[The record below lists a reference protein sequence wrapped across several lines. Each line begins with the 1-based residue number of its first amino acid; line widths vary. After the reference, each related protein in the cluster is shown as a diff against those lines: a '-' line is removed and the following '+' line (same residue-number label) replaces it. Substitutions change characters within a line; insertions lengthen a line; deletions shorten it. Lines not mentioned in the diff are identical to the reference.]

1 MRRNDWY
8 SSQGGGS
15 RHGQSSP
22 DTHSRRAA
30 ANSVQDA
37 HSLLGVYPLGSV
49 TPTTHVARHL
59 SNLSLSAGPPS
70 YYVQP
75 QSYSVQPLPY
85 TQSYQTYLPP
95 ISGYSNEIQ
104 HLASPS
110 MPTDDGG
117 YWESTRDEAV
127 RYLGE
132 SSTSYSYY
140 QQPVHYSQQ
149 STYETHPFAQ
159 SVFHHS
165 TPSAAYPTPPP
176 PGISTSSSS
185 LANALSDPPPKP
197 KKKTFK
203 PEESQAFFDNF
214 IAQKTEEILAT
225 QSVEITVPVTPRR
238 RQPPPKVEESPDPLA
253 LGRAFPQTPTT
264 KHVSRKRKDAPR
276 LESPS
281 IKRIHASGST
291 SSTSYEAPA
300 ANGKPSTTDSRGSTP
315 RKLMAYVEI
324 PVRSK
329 GYMTPTSHKR
339 DCADSRPVN
348 GKSSGAMSDDDDLG
362 GFGPVQHRL
371 SSQVSTSIHSSG
383 RRATGERDDR
393 APLEKLTALLE
404 DIFEAEDSLPPEVE
418 LDDLPLETFSP
429 LTVDRSRPLLNPAI
443 IRKLTSYVT
452 KVSRPSRRQRYSSRD
467 GNIGAGTPRSKAR
480 VSQMDVAALSR
491 ILRMLNRSVSAGEDV
506 EPFGSAPTR
515 SDVPPTPS
523 KSKKS
528 GKNAKAEDGRSKSK
542 TPRPSDEDTGG
553 SQAANTQEQPMQV
566 DLTETDLENLSR
578 YLDIARDSVLAAD
591 CCIALLVS
599 DRLTKQ
605 LYSEELITSCL
616 RTVKNQLTRVVYPFV
631 EASSDVYGHAPL
643 ILRHI
648 VQPSSRNS
656 SHRRQ
661 LAEIFQALSAVIPRI
676 NDLIYAQTMA
686 MSEGIIIQAVY
697 IAIGPFFVV
706 ENGDEGKGKRENA
719 VLSTLGN
726 SAMRGLRLDALSLI
740 RNIFASH
747 EDQRGWIIE
756 EILSSLIKL
765 SDTKQSVGQFRLRD
779 GRSIRTVSALL
790 LQLVQTS
797 AHDIRLEAKTL
808 YKARQQLLAMRRQES
823 IDQRNEPFL
832 DEKDMEEIRLYMSGL
847 DSATKA
853 AKTII
858 IFLTQRSGKSKTT
871 KNTNEA
877 EYRAI
882 FDNLISDLLVVLF
895 WPEWPAASLLLS
907 IACKFM
913 VSSLDDIKT
922 TSQNDN
928 NAAKTMALDHL
939 GVIAARLRSS
949 MLKYKDQRENITGLR
964 PLDEM
969 VLATDVKSLNKLTSA
984 HEALAAHLCKRSSED
999 QAFESARE
1007 LTAVAWGQ
1015 ELAAT
1020 LQQCGNMLVDSGEDE
1035 FDPKVDRTK
1044 LMSFGLKAKEALRD
1058 VWAEPNSD
1066 VFDTGSSQ
1074 EEVARFDRLSEEI
1087 GTIQSFKNSFNPIL
1101 NIILQALDAPPVFMR
1116 TKALKALGQIVTS
1129 DPSVLSAPNV
1139 RRAIESHLLDSS
1151 PAVRDAAVELIGKYM
1166 IDSPKFAA
1174 DYYGRI
1180 ADRIADTGLG
1190 VRKRVIKLLKSIYTT
1205 TEDHARRVDICTRI
1219 VLRMVDEDDTV
1230 KDLAVKTVEELWFQ
1244 SGAVSSS
1251 QRAKT
1256 SDAPHEK
1263 TPLLLKVS
1271 VIMGVS
1277 SHFRDRHSPL
1287 EDMLHQII
1295 SDKDGAEAA
1304 VLHSRYA
1311 EICETLIDGL
1321 VDASDLPGFTVV
1333 NCVRTIHLFTSAYPA
1348 VLSGSNAATLLPYL
1362 KNATSA
1368 EEQSTSDYLLRIFR
1382 ASITHMPKTAAKFG
1396 QELQLALQPMIIK
1409 PSTAAGV
1416 MGLQETVACM
1426 CATVHH
1432 LTHDFGRL
1440 VALLRSCNA
1449 RLQQAIA
1456 RPVSQAATPAEQRAL
1471 VILLF
1476 IVSLLCEHCDFDALR
1491 TRDAAL
1497 GADINTITKDSV
1509 IVHVYRSLLHL
1520 HAKYDDAGLRGR
1532 ILQCLG
1538 FLFRAQP
1545 ALMTAEPSANI
1556 MDTVFASPEEE
1567 AHGRLLKILQDFLV
1581 SEAAKHSA
1589 KEKAN
1594 AKAKITAEKVNMEEL
1609 VGNTDGFA
1617 DSGVSSAVV
1626 QRYLNPILQA
1636 ALSSNGQ
1643 IQAVAVDIL
1652 TFTIKQG
1659 LAHPLQSFPVII
1671 ALETSPI
1678 ASLSSRV
1685 SALHSILH
1693 TKHASLLNA
1702 RYVISA
1708 RTSFDYQKKLAPGQI
1723 LGYRMLPGPTA
1734 LLQKWYSLVR
1744 EKRATRQDF
1753 LKALIKVFDVELTSV
1768 SSQDDVDFIKYMT
1781 ENFATFDYKTQEE
1794 VLTVLKYLTAVL
1806 STTGMQLI
1814 EALSPSHLLAQ
1825 LHAPMNGPIQ
1835 MPTENGQA
1843 PPSSPLQLTPSP
1855 PETRLPLM
1863 RTSVI
1868 VAMIMLLKAH
1878 LKALYGLSEEKCSK
1892 WVVGKKSALGD
1903 KPATRRHERPISW
1916 ERLPFATAPLLTS
1929 QDCDAQRTRFLE
1941 IWSEDGL
1948 TAEPEDDM
1956 A

>member
-1 MRRNDWY
+1 MR
-8 SSQGGGS
+8 
-15 RHGQSSP
+15 
-22 DTHSRRAA
+22 T
-30 ANSVQDA
+30 
-37 HSLLGVYPLGSV
+37 
-49 TPTTHVARHL
+49 
-59 SNLSLSAGPPS
+59 
-70 YYVQP
+70 
-75 QSYSVQPLPY
+75 
-85 TQSYQTYLPP
+85 
-95 ISGYSNEIQ
+95 
-104 HLASPS
+104 
-110 MPTDDGG
+110 
-117 YWESTRDEAV
+117 
-127 RYLGE
+127 
-132 SSTSYSYY
+132 
-140 QQPVHYSQQ
+140 
-149 STYETHPFAQ
+149 
-159 SVFHHS
+159 
-165 TPSAAYPTPPP
+165 
-176 PGISTSSSS
+176 
-185 LANALSDPPPKP
+185 
-197 KKKTFK
+197 
-203 PEESQAFFDNF
+203 
-214 IAQKTEEILAT
+214 
-225 QSVEITVPVTPRR
+225 
-238 RQPPPKVEESPDPLA
+238 
-253 LGRAFPQTPTT
+253 
-264 KHVSRKRKDAPR
+264 
-276 LESPS
+276 
-281 IKRIHASGST
+281 
-291 SSTSYEAPA
+291 
-300 ANGKPSTTDSRGSTP
+300 
-315 RKLMAYVEI
+315 
-324 PVRSK
+324 K
-329 GYMTPTSHKR
+329 GYVTPTSHR
-339 DCADSRPVN
+339 RERERAEARYVN
-348 GKSSGAMSDDDDLG
+348 GNANGNGNGNGKGHDAMSEDEDLG
-362 GFGPVQHRL
+362 GFGPIRDRVYVDL
-371 SSQVSTSIHSSG
+371 SQTSSRISASVHSSS
-383 RRATGERDDR
+383 RRATGDRDDR
-393 APLEKLTALLE
+393 APVEKLTAFLE
-404 DIFEAEDSLPPEVE
+404 DIFEAEDNLPPDVEV
-418 LDDLPLETFSP
+418 DDLPLEFFSP
-429 LTVDRSRPLLNPAI
+429 LTVDRSHPLLHPTV

-452 KVSRPSRRQRYSSRD
+452 KVARPSKRQRYSSRD
-467 GNIGAGTPRSKAR
+467 GTTGVTATPRSKAR
-480 VSQMDVAALSR
+480 VSQIDVNMLSR
-491 ILRMLNRSVSAGEDV
+491 ILRILARSVSAGEDV
-506 EPFGSAPTR
+506 EPFGCTQSRT
-515 SDVPPTPS
+515 DNVPMTPS

-528 GKNAKAEDGRSKSK
+528 GRSSKAASHAEVGRSKSK
-542 TPRPSDEDTGG
+542 SPDEN
-553 SQAANTQEQPMQV
+553 QLANNQEQPMQE
-566 DLTETDLENLSR
+566 DLSDSDLETLTR
-578 YLDIARDSVLAAD
+578 TLDIARDSVMAAD
-591 CCIALLVS
+591 CCIALLAS

-616 RTVKNQLTRVVYPFV
+616 RTVKNQLSRIVYPFV
-631 EASSDVYGHAPL
+631 EASSDIYGQAPL

-648 VQPSSRNS
+648 TQPSSRDS

-676 NDLIYAQTMA
+676 NDLIYAETMA

-706 ENGDEGKGKRENA
+706 ESGDEGKGKRENA
-719 VLSTLGN
+719 VLNTLGN

-740 RNIFASH
+740 RNIFARH

-765 SDTKQSVGQFRLRD
+765 SDSKQNAGLFRLRD

-797 AHDIRLEAKTL
+797 AHDVRIEAKIL
-808 YKARQQLLAMRRQES
+808 YKARQQLLAMRRQDS
-823 IDQRNEPFL
+823 TDPRNEPFL

-877 EYRAI
+877 EYRVI

-913 VSSLDDIKT
+913 VQSLDDIKN
-922 TSQNDN
+922 TSQSDN

-949 MLKYKDQRENITGLR
+949 MLKYKDENDNPSSLR
-964 PLDEM
+964 PLDEI
-969 VLATDVKSLNKLTSA
+969 VLATDTKALNKLMTA
-984 HEALAAHLCKRSSED
+984 HQALSTHLCRRSSED
-999 QAFESARE
+999 QAFDSARE
-1007 LTAVAWGQ
+1007 LTAVSWGQ
-1015 ELAAT
+1015 ELATT

-1035 FDPKVDRTK
+1035 FDPKLDRSK
-1044 LMSFGLKAKEALRD
+1044 LMSLGLKTKEALRD
-1058 VWAEPNSD
+1058 IWVEPASD

-1074 EEVARFDRLSEEI
+1074 EDIARIDRLSEEI

-1101 NIILQALDAPPVFMR
+1101 NIVLQALDAPPVFMR

-1174 DYYGRI
+1174 DYYARI

-1190 VRKRVIKLLKSIYTT
+1190 VRKRVIKLLKSIYVAI
-1205 TEDHARRVDICTRI
+1205 EDHARRVDICTRI
-1219 VLRMVDEDDTV
+1219 VLRMLDEDDTV

-1244 SGAVSSS
+1244 GGITTSS
-1251 QRAKT
+1251 QRVKT
-1256 SDAPHEK
+1256 ADTSHEK
-1263 TPLLLKVS
+1263 TQLLSKVS
-1271 VIMGVS
+1271 IMMGVS

-1287 EDMLHQII
+1287 EDLLHQII

-1304 VLHSRYA
+1304 ALHSRYA
-1311 EICETLIDGL
+1311 EICEALIDGL

-1362 KNATSA
+1362 KNATST
-1368 EEQSTSDYLLRIFR
+1368 EEQATSDYLLRIFR
-1382 ASITHMPKTAAKFG
+1382 ASIPHMPKTAAKFG

-1416 MGLQETVACM
+1416 LGLQETVACM

-1456 RPVSQAATPAEQRAL
+1456 KPVTQTTAPAEQRAL
-1471 VILLF
+1471 AILLF
-1476 IVSLLCEHCDFDALR
+1476 IVSLLCEHCDFDTLR
-1491 TRDAAL
+1491 ATDPAL
-1497 GADINTITKDSV
+1497 GADISTITKDSV
-1509 IVHVYRSLLHL
+1509 IVHVYRSLLQL
-1520 HAKYDDAGLRGR
+1520 HAKYDDVGLRGR

-1545 ALMTAEPSANI
+1545 ALMTAEHSANI
-1556 MDTVFASPEEE
+1556 MDAIFASPEEE

-1594 AKAKITAEKVNMEEL
+1594 AKGKTAAEKVNMEEL

-1643 IQAVAVDIL
+1643 IQAIAVDIL

-1659 LAHPLQSFPVII
+1659 LAHPLQSFPIII
-1671 ALETSPI
+1671 ALETSPVV
-1678 ASLSSRV
+1678 SLSSRAN
-1685 SALHSILH
+1685 ALHSILH
-1693 TKHASLLNA
+1693 TKHASLLNT

-1708 RTSFDYQKKLAPGQI
+1708 RTSFDYQKKLVSGAV

-1734 LLQKWYSLVR
+1734 LLQRWYSLVR
-1744 EKRATRQDF
+1744 EKRASRQDF
-1753 LKALIKVFDVELTSV
+1753 LKALVKVFDVEMGSA
-1768 SSQDDVDFIKYMT
+1768 SSQDDVDFIKYMV

-1806 STTGMQLI
+1806 STTGMQLV
-1814 EALSPSHLLAQ
+1814 EVLSPSHLLAQ
-1825 LHAPMNGPIQ
+1825 LHAPANGAVP
-1835 MPTENGQA
+1835 PHPENPEA
-1843 PPSSPLQLTPSP
+1843 PSSSPLQPLTPSP
-1855 PETRLPLM
+1855 PEHRLPLM
-1863 RTSVI
+1863 RTSII

-1878 LKALYGLSEEKCSK
+1878 LKALYGLSEDKCSK

-1916 ERLPFATAPLLTS
+1916 ERLPFANAPLITN
-1929 QDCDAQRTRFLE
+1929 QDCDVQCTRFLE

-1948 TAEPEDDM
+1948 IAEPEDDV